1 MPVPGSQLPLPRY
14 GSGQQP
20 LLLPQSIQLPQG
32 QNLPVGA
39 PRRILPPGS
48 QPSVLAASREVRINS
63 WCCSWH
69 SVTPPAL
76 KFYSLLFKGENGL
89 FGILKYPS
97 QGLLLK
103 WRNPFPLI
111 SKVQASSFQVLL
123 LVVILF
129 PGSHILPWS
138 SLESPVLL
146 HVYTGFPRVLEGWWA
161 PDTVGILPRYFTL
174 LWSLSIGVG
183 ILMSCLVWWIHIIS
197 LSYYRGER
205 AQQLT
210 ARFCICLC
218 CWLGALIPTDYFT
231 YKPHF
236 LHLKN
241 ISSFKLAWWGEG
253 QTFGLSIYM
262 K

>member
-76 KFYSLLFKGENGL
+76 KFYSLLVKGENSL

-103 WRNPFPLI
+103 WRNPFP
-111 SKVQASSFQVLL
+111 SSPKQKSAVFRFCCWSSFCFQGATSCFDSVWSLQFYYMFTQV
-123 LVVILF
+123 
-129 PGSHILPWS
+129 S
-138 SLESPVLL
+138 SECLRGGELQTQLE
-146 HVYTGFPRVLEGWWA
+146 YC
-161 PDTVGILPRYFTL
+161 PDISL
-174 LWSLSIGVG
+174 LWSLSIWVG

-197 LSYYRGER
+197 LS
-205 AQQLT
+205 
-210 ARFCICLC
+210 
-218 CWLGALIPTDYFT
+218 
-231 YKPHF
+231 
-236 LHLKN
+236 
-241 ISSFKLAWWGEG
+241 
-253 QTFGLSIYM
+253 
-262 K
+262 